1 MYRGLIVDDAVVM
14 RMRLRDMLEPFFEIV
29 GEASTGQEAVAE
41 YASLK
46 PDFVTMDITMP
57 ELNGMEALKSILA
70 VDPAAKIVVVS
81 AVGQKMM
88 VFEAIEGGAKD
99 FVVKPFEPERVVKAV
114 KRLFKMDDPA

>member
-1 MYRGLIVDDAVVM
+1 MYRGLIVDDAMVM

-29 GEASTGQEAVAE
+29 GEAATGQEAVTE
-41 YASLK
+41 YAALK

-70 VDPAAKIVVVS
+70 SDPAAKIVVVS

-88 VFEAIEGGAKD
+88 VFEAIEVGAKD

-114 KRLFKMDDPA
+114 KRLFKMED